1 MEKRNNLV
9 VKWDVLR
16 PNVEKMSKRVEKQLN
31 SFKYKGEPIK
41 ITIGTLVLTCLCI
54 LFLIVATFTQVTLTH
69 PNVWME
75 AFSSLQEGFEPSHDL
90 IRTYRYIPQIPVVFF
105 IIALLGRKF
114 GVLSILGY
122 IVLGMFFPIFALGG
136 GISYIFEY
144 GFGYILAF
152 IPVII
157 LVGTLLKVKTD
168 FFRILLWVVV
178 GVLAIHILGVLYLLF
193 VSVLQHA
200 PMELVSSWIASQ
212 SGVQITYDI
221 MFSLLGVY
229 RLIFRL

>member
-1 MEKRNNLV
+1 MTKRYT
-9 VKWDVLR
+9 
-16 PNVEKMSKRVEKQLN
+16 KQIN

-41 ITIGTLVLTCLCI
+41 VTVGTLILTCLCI

-75 AFSSLQEGFEPSHDL
+75 AFSALQENFEPAQDL
-90 IRTYRYIPQIPVVFF
+90 VRTYRYIPQIPVVFF

-114 GVLSILGY
+114 GVLAILGY
-122 IVLGMFFPIFALGG
+122 IFLGMFFPIFALGG

-152 IPVII
+152 IPVIF

-168 FFRILLWVVV
+168 LFRILLWVVA
-178 GVLAIHILGVLYLLF
+178 GVIAIHILGILYLLF
-193 VSVLQHA
+193 VAVLQHT
-200 PMELVSSWIASQ
+200 PMDFVASWITTQ
-212 SGVQITYDI
+212 SGVQIIYDI
-221 MFSLLGVY
+221 MFSTLAVCLG
-229 RLIFRL
+229 RIFRKILWIIMC